1 MEKSAL
7 ENFLLIALK
16 PDNMPIG
23 AMLIIVGYLFWVAI
37 KQMIANDRLIK
48 AGKKDKIFDEMI
60 K

>member
-7 ENFLLIALK
+7 ENFLLIAMK

-23 AMLIIVGYLFWVAI
+23 AMLIIVGFLFWVAI
-37 KQMIANDRLIK
+37 KQMIAHDKLIK
-48 AGKKDKIFDEMI
+48 ADKKEKIFDEMI